1 MPCLIL
7 LARSIVNRFNL
18 VMQMNLFMMITHMSS
33 YLCKLA
39 RNIKRTKPFRF
50 KVYEKVKKKENK
62 KKKSSQTQLDKI
74 VFSTN
79 WKLILCLTVLELRS
93 LRIMQKNSNNL
104 LFHQRCFRVRQPR
117 LPVPMTFL
125 EKKYYTCL
133 VRI

>member
-62 KKKSSQTQLDKI
+62 KKIFADTDRQDSIFNQLE
-74 VFSTN
+74 TYP
-79 WKLILCLTVLELRS
+79 LPY
-93 LRIMQKNSNNL
+93 
-104 LFHQRCFRVRQPR
+104 CFRAA
-117 LPVPMTFL
+117 
-125 EKKYYTCL
+125 
-133 VRI
+133 

>member
-1 MPCLIL
+1 MVYYQSKNMPCLIL
-7 LARSIVNRFNL
+7 LARSMVNRFNL
-18 VMQMNLFMMITHMSS
+18 VMQMNLFMMITHMMSS

-39 RNIKRTKPFRF
+39 RNIKAPYHLDLKFTK
-50 KVYEKVKKKENK
+50 KWKKKK
-62 KKKSSQTQLDKI
+62 TKKKSSQTQIDKI

-93 LRIMQKNSNNL
+93 LRIMQKDTNNL

-125 EKKYYTCL
+125 EK
-133 VRI
+133 